1 MHPTRREFLRI
12 AGLGA
17 IALLSAPG
25 LSDAAEPAASPA
37 PAPAAPDAQAKAT
50 GIPTAD
56 NCLTLHV
63 EPREVDVDASRL
75 SEAADFIRA
84 ELVRTNCCGAGLVAA
99 RHGKIFFEQYWG
111 TYCNSEQCGL
121 LYDGSTLNMLYSF
134 SKAITSTVVA
144 MLRQEGLIHYDAPI
158 CKYIPEFAGQGREAI
173 TVRHCL
179 THTAGIPSAGAPAA
193 IGAEKWKAA
202 VAALCK
208 AVPEWPPGS
217 KQVYHGSS
225 GMFLLG
231 EVARR
236 VSGSA
241 DWNDLCWRRLFQPLG
256 ANSLSYRLPDPLDVL
271 AVTPKPDRLPVPLDY
286 GWLGHPGVGAFG
298 RNIDALKII
307 QLHLNGGVWNG
318 QALLRPETLAEM
330 HTRQFDRQIAEAEK
344 EGRKPSFEF
353 MGLGLGQRGT
363 TTSSWTGFGSRVSDR
378 AFGHAGIGTVMGI
391 GDPVSGLALMFMTT
405 DEPKKGKDVVAIR
418 NGVTDRVA
426 AALHG

>member
-1 MHPTRREFLRI
+1 MNSTRREFLKDV
-12 AGLGA
+12 GLGA
-17 IALLSAPG
+17 LALLPAQRLGAAETATVSPPASLVKSNIMNSNRAAHSAP
-25 LSDAAEPAASPA
+25 E
-37 PAPAAPDAQAKAT
+37 
-50 GIPTAD
+50 

-63 EPREVDVDASRL
+63 EPREVNVDPARL
-75 SEAADFIRA
+75 AEVPSFVCA
-84 ELVRTNCCGAGLVAA
+84 ELNRTNGSGAGLVAA

-111 TYCNSEQCGL
+111 TYCNYEHCEL

-134 SKAITSTVVA
+134 SKAITSTLVA
-144 MLRQEGLIHYDAPI
+144 MLHQEGLIDYDAPVS
-158 CKYIPEFAGQGREAI
+158 KFIPEFAGHGRELI

-193 IGAEKWKAA
+193 IGPDKWRVA
-202 VAALCK
+202 VAELCK

-217 KQVYHGSS
+217 KQVYHGTS

-241 DWNDLCWRRLFQPLG
+241 DWNDLCWRRLFRPLG
-256 ANSLSYRLPDPLDVL
+256 ANSLSYRLPEPLDSL
-271 AVTPKPDRLPVPLDY
+271 AVTPKPEKLPVPFDY
-286 GWLGHPGVGAFG
+286 SWLGHPGVGAFG

-307 QLHLNGGVWNG
+307 QLHLNRGVWNG
-318 QALLRPETLAEM
+318 QVLLKPETLAEM
-330 HTRQFDRQIAEAEK
+330 HTRQFDAQIAKAEK
-344 EGRKPSFEF
+344 EGRKPQFEF
-353 MGLGLGQRGT
+353 IGLGLGQRGT
-363 TTSSWTGFGSRVSDR
+363 TTSSWGGFGSRVSDR

-418 NGVTDRVA
+418 NGVTDRLA
-426 AALHG
+426 AALL